1 MIAFR
6 TLTPA
11 EIARARRS
19 NLPTDAGSPPAS
31 GLAAKL
37 KAGADKAF
45 PDVSES
51 AERMAARMIDI
62 AALTGACTD
71 ADLIE
76 AGFTPDDLTRDGRIA
91 RQLAYGVSERRV
103 A

>member
-1 MIAFR
+1 MIEFR
-6 TLTPA
+6 SMTAA
-11 EIARARRS
+11 ERARIAGAHRS
-19 NLPTDAGSPPAS
+19 VLPTGR
-31 GLAAKL
+31 
-37 KAGADKAF
+37 AF
-45 PDVSES
+45 PEASES
-51 AERMAARMIDI
+51 AERMAARMVDI

-76 AGFTPDDLTRDGRIA
+76 AGFTPDDLARDGGIA